1 MAFSDYAPP
10 RRSRRR
16 RNIAVIITVM
26 LVVGVL
32 ALAVRYRTERR
43 ESIDYLEA
51 AEEVAIAHSA
61 MAERLGTALQGLGE
75 EDRPALIQRLESLA
89 AEANEARRT
98 LGAAV
103 VTRPVAAVSGLMTVA
118 VHSWDDGIAALDD
131 AIIAVLDAE
140 EGDLSGE
147 DELEAAFDLLRLGDR
162 GYVSVLE
169 EVSRL
174 DPEIVPAPFPEVSYV
189 EGAYAALY
197 DATVIAERLRR
208 FSGSLSQV
216 SDVALIA
223 ATIPE
228 PVSEGVGGVF
238 AIPASD
244 SFVVEVTVSNT
255 GNVVVERV
263 SVVVSLQKAASSEQ
277 IPPLGIVIPS
287 IEPGASETLRFTDFD
302 PEPGVV
308 YTVTA
313 VATLEEG
320 VVDGQLDDNSWSL
333 IFERNPE

>member
-1 MAFSDYAPP
+1 MALSDYAPP

-16 RNIAVIITVM
+16 RNIAVIIIVL

-32 ALAVRYRTERR
+32 ALAVQYRTERR
-43 ESIDYLEA
+43 QSIDYLET

-61 MAERLGTALQGLGE
+61 MAERLGTALQGLGG
-75 EDRPALIQRLESLA
+75 EDRPALVQRLETLA

-103 VTRPVAAVSGLMTVA
+103 VTRPVAEVSGLMTVA

-140 EGDLSGE
+140 QGDLSGE

-162 GYVSVLE
+162 AYVGVLE
-169 EVSRL
+169 EVSQL
-174 DPEIVPAPFPEVSYV
+174 DPEIVPAPFPAVSYV
-189 EGAYAALY
+189 EGEFAALY

-208 FSGSLSQV
+208 LGSLSEV
-216 SDVALIA
+216 IDVALIA
-223 ATIPE
+223 TTIPG

-287 IEPGASETLRFTDFD
+287 IEPGASETLPFTDFD

-320 VVDGQLDDNSWSL
+320 VVDETIDDNSWSL
-333 IFERNPE
+333 IFERNSE